1 MLCAVC
7 GQPDEVNHECKEIV
21 PWGVEQ
27 DPPPAR
33 GLAIGYFL
41 KQAIKIIRWDDAAVY
56 QASHDTRAFYA
67 GIICWLISQL
77 FPVAVTTGAAV
88 ANGSPL
94 NSTQFLKFLAIFVP
108 FAAIYDFVRYGI
120 CHLAAKLFFGAKASF
135 SALIRPILLGSLVA
149 TLVVVP
155 VVGLFLA
162 GAGMIAIVMLV
173 FEEVDHIERMQ
184 AFIISAVINVAA
196 LVGMTMLLP
205 RLLSM

>member
-7 GQPDEVNHECKEIV
+7 GQPDEINHDCKEIV

-27 DPPPAR
+27 DPPPAS

-56 QASHDTRAFYA
+56 RAVHDTRAFYA
-67 GIICWLISQL
+67 GILCWLIGQL
-77 FPVAVTTGAAV
+77 FPVIAGTAIAVS
-88 ANGSPL
+88 NGGRFYPAL
-94 NSTQFLKFLAIFVP
+94 FFKFVAIFLP
-108 FAAIYDFVRYGI
+108 FAAVYDFVRYGI
-120 CHLAAKLFFGAKASF
+120 CHLIAKLFFGAKASF

-149 TLVVVP
+149 TLAVVP

-162 GAGMIAIVMLV
+162 GAGTIAIVMLV

-184 AFIISAVINVAA
+184 AFMISAAVNIAA
-196 LVGMTMLLP
+196 LIGFVMLVP
-205 RLLSM
+205 RLLSI